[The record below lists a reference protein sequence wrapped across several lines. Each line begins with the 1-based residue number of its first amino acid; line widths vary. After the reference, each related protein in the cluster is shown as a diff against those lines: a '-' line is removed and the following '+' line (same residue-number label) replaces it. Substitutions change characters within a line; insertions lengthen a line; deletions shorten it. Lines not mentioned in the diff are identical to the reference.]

1 MTKRFL
7 KIWWAGI
14 VLTAS
19 LLLVYSCED
28 KVKPEQNA
36 LSVSARLDEVSADA
50 GSIFVAVTA
59 SGPWTLD
66 LEFQSGSEPWAE
78 IDTKSGT
85 GNKSNIIL
93 KYEKNS
99 QDSGRMLHIVVRSK
113 SASDSFV
120 LLQKAESGS
129 GENPEP
135 PVVQPDGIPGWME
148 LPVVQGGLEY
158 HNNFFSMNGKRYRNY
173 SYGWDKKA
181 LVAHWVAYPL
191 CPLYLGSQKRTN
203 EWDYD
208 PNVPQSQQPV
218 LFSGFGGSGYD
229 RGHQLPSGDRTCCR
243 EANEQTF
250 YFTNMT
256 PQRGANFNQK
266 IWASFETRVRDWSR
280 NADTLYVVTG
290 CLVEGSTL
298 TARDNDGKSVT
309 VPVGYFKALL
319 WYSKS
324 STVTANNKGYRA
336 AAFYLEHKNYSQ
348 SGIDKSMSMSVDE
361 LEKLVGMNFF
371 PNLASRVGE
380 AVAARVEAADPG
392 NDTFWWNN

>member
-1 MTKRFL
+1 MVYRTKFDNRAL
-7 KIWWAGI
+7 AA
-14 VLTAS
+14 VLAVI
-19 LLLVYSCED
+19 LLAFTSCGD
-28 KVKPEQNA
+28 SIKPEQHA
-36 LSVSARLDEVSADA
+36 LSVSARLTELPSGA
-50 GSIFVAVTA
+50 GSVFVSVTA
-59 SGPWTLD
+59 SGAWVLS
-66 LEFQSGSEPWAE
+66 LEYGQDDEPWAE
-78 IDTKSGT
+78 LSTTSGT
-85 GNKSNIIL
+85 GDKSNVIL
-93 KYEKNS
+93 KYGEN
-99 QDSGRMLHIVVRSK
+99 
-113 SASDSFV
+113 ASESDRTLRITVKASSRIQTCTLV
-120 LLQKAESGS
+120 QKAGGGDE
-129 GENPEP
+129 PEP
-135 PVVQPDGIPGWME
+135 PVVQPGDVPGWME
-148 LPVVQGGLEY
+148 LPIVEGGLEY

-290 CLVEGSTL
+290 CVVKGSTL
-298 TARDNDGKSVT
+298 TARDNDRKSVT

-324 STVTANNKGYRA
+324 STVTAQNAGYRA
-336 AAFYLEHKNYSQ
+336 AAFYLEHKDYSQ
-348 SGIDKSMSMSVDE
+348 TGIDRSMSMSVDE
-361 LEKLVGMNFF
+361 LEEMVGMDFF
-371 PNLASRVGE
+371 PNLKTKAG
-380 AVAARVEAADPG
+380 AAIADRVEAADPK
-392 NDTFWWNN
+392 NDTFWWQ

>member
-1 MTKRFL
+1 MVYRTKFDNRAL
-7 KIWWAGI
+7 AV
-14 VLTAS
+14 VLAVI
-19 LLLVYSCED
+19 LLAFSSCGD
-28 KVKPEQNA
+28 SIKPEQHA
-36 LSVSARLDEVSADA
+36 LSVSARLTELPSDA
-50 GSIFVAVTA
+50 GSVFVSVTA
-59 SGPWTLD
+59 SGAWTLS
-66 LEFQSGSEPWAE
+66 LEFGQDDEPWAE
-78 IDTKSGT
+78 LSTTSGT
-85 GNKSNIIL
+85 GDKSNVIL
-93 KYEKNS
+93 KYGENAAESDRTLRITVK
-99 QDSGRMLHIVVRSK
+99 
-113 SASDSFV
+113 ASSRIQTCTLV
-120 LLQKAESGS
+120 QKAGGGDE
-129 GENPEP
+129 PEP
-135 PVVQPDGIPGWME
+135 PVVQPGDVPGWME

-191 CPLYLGSQKRTN
+191 CPLYLGSQKRTD
-203 EWDYD
+203 EWAYD

-218 LFSGFGGSGYD
+218 LFRGFGGGGYD
-229 RGHQLPSGDRTCCR
+229 RGHQLPSADRTCCR

-290 CLVEGSTL
+290 CVVKGNTL

-324 STVTANNKGYRA
+324 STVTAQNAGYRA
-336 AAFYLEHKNYSQ
+336 AAFYLEHKDYSQ
-348 SGIDKSMSMSVDE
+348 TGIDKSMSMSVDE
-361 LEKLVGMNFF
+361 LEEMVGMDFF
-371 PNLASRVGE
+371 PNLKTKAG
-380 AVAARVEAADPG
+380 AAIADRVEAADPK
-392 NDTFWWNN
+392 NDTFWWQ

>member
-1 MTKRFL
+1 MVYRTKFDNRAL
-7 KIWWAGI
+7 AA
-14 VLTAS
+14 VLAVI
-19 LLLVYSCED
+19 LLAFTSCGD
-28 KVKPEQNA
+28 SIKPEQHA
-36 LSVSARLDEVSADA
+36 LSVSARLTELPSGA
-50 GSIFVAVTA
+50 GSVFVSVTA
-59 SGPWTLD
+59 SGAWVLS
-66 LEFQSGSEPWAE
+66 LEYGQDDEPWAE
-78 IDTKSGT
+78 LSTTSGT
-85 GNKSNIIL
+85 GDKSNVIL
-93 KYEKNS
+93 KYGEN
-99 QDSGRMLHIVVRSK
+99 
-113 SASDSFV
+113 ASESDRTLRITVKASSRIQTCTLV
-120 LLQKAESGS
+120 QKAGGGDE
-129 GENPEP
+129 PEP
-135 PVVQPDGIPGWME
+135 PVVQPGDVPGWME
-148 LPVVQGGLEY
+148 LPIVEGGLEY

-208 PNVPQSQQPV
+208 PNVPRSQQPV
-218 LFSGFGGSGYD
+218 LFSGFGGGGYD

-290 CLVEGSTL
+290 CVVEGSTL